1 MMGMLQR
8 SPECGLRQGG
18 FQMFGWLR
26 SFLAAEADDPVDVVG
41 LDSLFE
47 WFDHLGAGDLL
58 AIGAAVRQPSV
69 GLVAARK
76 AALGLVTPDDERS
89 LRRGH
94 DRLVAWATA
103 SSHSMRT
110 YVVGVPGSPE
120 TLTDL
125 PKLRAEALPAL
136 EDALVAAV
144 LGDRLDAA
152 SRARLEA
159 ATALA

>member
-1 MMGMLQR
+1 
-8 SPECGLRQGG
+8 
-18 FQMFGWLR
+18 MFGWLR
-26 SFLAAEADDPVDVVG
+26 SFLAAEVEDPVDGAG
-41 LDSLFE
+41 LDALFE
-47 WFDHLGAGDLL
+47 RFDRLGATDLL
-58 AIGAAVRQPSV
+58 AIGAAVARPSA

-76 AALGLVTPDDERS
+76 AALALVTPDDERA

-94 DRLVAWATA
+94 DDLVRWATA
-103 SSHSMRT
+103 ASHSMRT

-125 PKLRAEALPAL
+125 TRVRSEALPAL
-136 EDALVAAV
+136 EDALLAAV
-144 LGDRLDAA
+144 LGERLDAT